1 MVDKININVD
11 KIKTLSDVLKN
22 YIFIIKK
29 TKFKLKK
36 KKQIKEYRAI
46 DTIYVSLDRLNDTAI
61 YLNEMVLNRTNS
73 SQAFDFYD
81 FINNSYVII
90 NCIYHIAEVFN
101 IDLSDIK
108 ENKYHLQNIIGLDS
122 TNDECSDDDYF
133 YYIRSISSVHPI
145 VTDRHHKI
153 CGESF
158 HTSPFSIWLRGINKN
173 THLCIRRYVD
183 FEIKDIHLNIYD
195 IYNHIYSKIDFID
208 KIIENVNNYISIEKE
223 KLINT
228 RMKSK
233 NDFVNY
239 MDYLYYLKEEA
250 NDRDINFPLYTSL
263 GDNFFV
269 IDLLLNR
276 NVSNI
281 DNQIKINLY
290 INAIKY
296 SIEFYH
302 QSLQLLDINYSG
314 IKYPNKNH
322 ETDLLTLLISGL
334 EYPNDEDLYYFLSKT
349 EYLIDTDRSQTDI
362 TLIRKLIYSNFKK
375 YMETYFQITENEDNE
390 ELFILIKTTL
400 YFYNLENNTMLN
412 RNIPNDLNYR
422 LKLLTDEEMRILI
435 NDNVNADYDIKK
447 L

>member
-1 MVDKININVD
+1 MIEKININID
-11 KIKTLSDVLKN
+11 KIKTLTNVLKN

-29 TKFKLKK
+29 TKFKLMK

-46 DTIYVSLDRLNDTAI
+46 DTIYVSLDRLNDTAV

-73 SQAFDFYD
+73 PQAFDFYD

-108 ENKYHLQNIIGLDS
+108 ENKHYLQNIIGLDCIK
-122 TNDECSDDDYF
+122 DECSDDDYF

-145 VTDRHHKI
+145 ITDRHQKI
-153 CGESF
+153 CGDSF
-158 HTSPFSIWLRGINKN
+158 HTSPFSIWLTGINKN
-173 THLCIRRYVD
+173 TYLCIRRYVD
-183 FEIKDIHLNIYD
+183 FEIKDIHLDIYD
-195 IYNHIYSKIDFID
+195 IYQYIYSKIDFID
-208 KIIENVNNYISIEKE
+208 EIIKNVNDYIFIEKE

-228 RMKSK
+228 NMKSK
-233 NDFVNY
+233 NDFINY
-239 MDYLYYLKEEA
+239 IDYLFYLKEEA

-269 IDLLLNR
+269 IELLLNKS
-276 NVSNI
+276 VSNSYNQNKI
-281 DNQIKINLY
+281 DLY
-290 INAIKY
+290 KNAIKY

-302 QSLQLLDINYSG
+302 QSLQLLDKNYSG
-314 IKYPNKNH
+314 IKYPNKDN

-334 EYPNDEDLYYFLSKT
+334 EYPNNKDLFYILPKT
-349 EYLIDTDRSQTDI
+349 EYLIDTNRSQIDI
-362 TLIRKLIYSNFKK
+362 TFVRNLIYSNFKK

-422 LKLLTDEEMRILI
+422 LLI
-435 NDNVNADYDIKK
+435 I
-447 L
+447 

>member
-1 MVDKININVD
+1 M
-11 KIKTLSDVLKN
+11 
-22 YIFIIKK
+22 
-29 TKFKLKK
+29 
-36 KKQIKEYRAI
+36 
-46 DTIYVSLDRLNDTAI
+46 
-61 YLNEMVLNRTNS
+61 
-73 SQAFDFYD
+73 
-81 FINNSYVII
+81 
-90 NCIYHIAEVFN
+90 
-101 IDLSDIK
+101 
-108 ENKYHLQNIIGLDS
+108 
-122 TNDECSDDDYF
+122 
-133 YYIRSISSVHPI
+133 
-145 VTDRHHKI
+145 
-153 CGESF
+153 
-158 HTSPFSIWLRGINKN
+158 
-173 THLCIRRYVD
+173 
-183 FEIKDIHLNIYD
+183 NIYD

-228 RMKSK
+228 IMKSK

>member
-1 MVDKININVD
+1 MIEKININID
-11 KIKTLSDVLKN
+11 KIKILSDVIKD
-22 YIFIIKK
+22 YIIIIKK

-36 KKQIKEYRAI
+36 NSSKEYNAI
-46 DTIYVSLDRLNDTAI
+46 HTIYASLDRLNDTAI
-61 YLNEMVLNRTNS
+61 YLNEMVLNKTNLPR
-73 SQAFDFYD
+73 AFDFYD

-108 ENKYHLQNIIGLDS
+108 ENKCNLQNIIGLDCM
-122 TNDECSDDDYF
+122 TYECSDDDYF
-133 YYIRSISSVHPI
+133 NYIRSISSVHPI
-145 VTDRHHKI
+145 VTDRHYKI
-153 CGESF
+153 CGKSF
-158 HTSPFSIWLRGINKN
+158 HSSPFSVWLIGFKGD

-183 FEIKDIHLNIYD
+183 YEIKDIYLNIYD
-195 IYNHIYSKIDFID
+195 IYNHIHSKIDFID
-208 KIIENVNNYISIEKE
+208 KIAENINNYISIEKE

-228 RMKSK
+228 KMKSK

-302 QSLQLLDINYSG
+302 QSLQLLDINCSG
-314 IKYPNKNH
+314 IEYPNKNY
-322 ETDLLTLLISGL
+322 ETDLLILLISGF
-334 EYPNDEDLYYFLSKT
+334 EYPNNKDLFYILSKT
-349 EYLIDTDRSQTDI
+349 EYLVDIDRSQTDI
-362 TLIRKLIYSNFKK
+362 VFIRNLIYSNFKK

-422 LKLLTDEEMRILI
+422 LKLLTDEEMLILI

>member
-1 MVDKININVD
+1 MIEQININVD
-11 KIKTLSDVLKN
+11 KIKTLSDALKN

-36 KKQIKEYRAI
+36 NSTKEYRAI

-73 SQAFDFYD
+73 PQAFDFYD

-108 ENKYHLQNIIGLDS
+108 ENKYHLQNIIGLDYI
-122 TNDECSDDDYF
+122 NDECSDDDYF
-133 YYIRSISSVHPI
+133 NYIRSISSVHPI
-145 VTDRHHKI
+145 VTDRHRKI

-158 HTSPFSIWLRGINKN
+158 HTSPFSIWLTGINKN

-183 FEIKDIHLNIYD
+183 SEIKDIHLNIYD
-195 IYNHIYSKIDFID
+195 IYKHIYSKIDFID
-208 KIIENVNNYISIEKE
+208 EIIKNINDYIFIEKE

-228 RMKSK
+228 NMKSK
-233 NDFVNY
+233 NDFINY

-269 IDLLLNR
+269 IKLFLNKR
-276 NVSNI
+276 LSNFYNQSKI
-281 DNQIKINLY
+281 DLY

-302 QSLQLLDINYSG
+302 ESLQLLDINYSG
-314 IKYPNKNH
+314 IKYPNKNY
-322 ETDLLTLLISGL
+322 ETDLLTLLIAGI
-334 EYPNDEDLYYFLSKT
+334 EYPNNKDLFYILSKT
-349 EYLIDTDRSQTDI
+349 EYLIDANRSQEDI
-362 TLIRKLIYSNFKK
+362 TLIRNLIYSNLKK

-422 LKLLTDEEMRILI
+422 LKLLTDEEMYILI
-435 NDNVNADYDIKK
+435 NDNINADYDIKK

>member
-1 MVDKININVD
+1 
-11 KIKTLSDVLKN
+11 
-22 YIFIIKK
+22 
-29 TKFKLKK
+29 
-36 KKQIKEYRAI
+36 
-46 DTIYVSLDRLNDTAI
+46 
-61 YLNEMVLNRTNS
+61 
-73 SQAFDFYD
+73 
-81 FINNSYVII
+81 
-90 NCIYHIAEVFN
+90 
-101 IDLSDIK
+101 
-108 ENKYHLQNIIGLDS
+108 
-122 TNDECSDDDYF
+122 
-133 YYIRSISSVHPI
+133 
-145 VTDRHHKI
+145 
-153 CGESF
+153 
-158 HTSPFSIWLRGINKN
+158 
-173 THLCIRRYVD
+173 
-183 FEIKDIHLNIYD
+183 
-195 IYNHIYSKIDFID
+195 
-208 KIIENVNNYISIEKE
+208 
-223 KLINT
+223 
-228 RMKSK
+228 MKSK

>member
-1 MVDKININVD
+1 MIDQININID
-11 KIKTLSDVLKN
+11 KIKRLSDVLKD
-22 YIFIIKK
+22 YIIIIKK

-36 KKQIKEYRAI
+36 NSTKEYNAI
-46 DTIYVSLDRLNDTAI
+46 HTIYASLDRLNDTAI
-61 YLNEMVLNRTNS
+61 YLNEMILNKTNS
-73 SQAFDFYD
+73 SRAFDFYD

-108 ENKYHLQNIIGLDS
+108 KNKCNLQNIIGLDCMNYES
-122 TNDECSDDDYF
+122 SDDDYF
-133 YYIRSISSVHPI
+133 NYIRSISSVHPI
-145 VTDRHHKI
+145 VTDRHSKI
-153 CGESF
+153 CGKSF
-158 HTSPFSIWLRGINKN
+158 HSSPFSVWLIGFKGD

-183 FEIKDIHLNIYD
+183 DEIKDMYLNIYD

-208 KIIENVNNYISIEKE
+208 KIVENINNYISMEKE
-223 KLINT
+223 KLINAK
-228 RMKSK
+228 MKSK
-233 NDFVNY
+233 NDFFNY
-239 MDYLYYLKEEA
+239 MDYLYYLKEEG

-269 IDLLLNR
+269 IELLLNKR
-276 NVSNI
+276 LSNSYNQSKI
-281 DNQIKINLY
+281 DLY

-314 IKYPNKNH
+314 IKYPNKNY
-322 ETDLLTLLISGL
+322 ETDLLTLLISGF
-334 EYPNDEDLYYFLSKT
+334 EYPNNKDLFYILSKT
-349 EYLIDTDRSQTDI
+349 EYLIDIDRSQTDI
-362 TLIRKLIYSNFKK
+362 VFIRNLIYSNFKK
-375 YMETYFQITENEDNE
+375 YMETYFQITKNEDNE

-422 LKLLTDEEMRILI
+422 LKLLTDEEMYILI
-435 NDNVNADYDIKK
+435 NDNINADYDIKK